1 MKYGPFTAIMLACLL
16 FPLTAHA
23 KIYVAQ
29 TSTGWASAYGA
40 GSIAPPA
47 RSAHRGTARVQ
58 RRPSYAVSIQGDRD
72 SAYWLAVRQGGPCGL
87 SVERIVF
94 GRSDH
99 VLDGWNP
106 WRAVEW
112 LGFERAAPIPGMVV
126 VWRSGR
132 HVEVIAV
139 NHGDGTVAT
148 RGSVGFARVSLRL
161 LIVVDPRSPRRR
173 YYARI

>member
-1 MKYGPFTAIMLACLL
+1 MRVTATILL
-16 FPLTAHA
+16 IIGLSAIPLTVQA
-23 KIYVAQ
+23 KARSIPE
-29 TSTGWASAYGA
+29 TGGGWASAYGT
-40 GSIAPPA
+40 GSAAPTRNAYHGAA
-47 RSAHRGTARVQ
+47 RAQ
-58 RRPSYAVSIQGDRD
+58 RQPTYAVSIQGGHD

-148 RGSVGFARVSLRL
+148 KGSVGFARVSLRL